1 MKQDAYPDKLI
12 LELRRKCR
20 QEQPDA
26 LVGEQ
31 KEFKRVILCD
41 GLCTIRLPSYM
52 HAMKQRERLI
62 KYRNAM
68 MPEIIIADGNSD
80 ATFTFSP
87 AGQAYEMQNLEQ
99 GVERLRQ
106 DMQKV
111 WKQAVF
117 YDMGIVKTGE
127 VPVSWMDCKTFC
139 LDGSLYCLLFLFEI
153 QGQLILGN
161 FHCSFSKYDRW
172 KPTVLRVLETIE
184 EEGGYHE
191 RLSVKD

>member
-26 LVGEQ
+26 LLGEQ

-80 ATFTFSP
+80 ATFTFNLV
-87 AGQAYEMQNLEQ
+87 GQAEKAEKPEQ
-99 GVERLRQ
+99 R
-106 DMQKV
+106 
-111 WKQAVF
+111 A
-117 YDMGIVKTGE
+117 
-127 VPVSWMDCKTFC
+127 C
-139 LDGSLYCLLFLFEI
+139 
-153 QGQLILGN
+153 
-161 FHCSFSKYDRW
+161 
-172 KPTVLRVLETIE
+172 
-184 EEGGYHE
+184 
-191 RLSVKD
+191 

>member
-1 MKQDAYPDKLI
+1 
-12 LELRRKCR
+12 
-20 QEQPDA
+20 
-26 LVGEQ
+26 
-31 KEFKRVILCD
+31 
-41 GLCTIRLPSYM
+41 
-52 HAMKQRERLI
+52 
-62 KYRNAM
+62 
-68 MPEIIIADGNSD
+68 
-80 ATFTFSP
+80 
-87 AGQAYEMQNLEQ
+87 MQNLEQ

-117 YDMGIVKTGE
+117 YDMGTVKTGE

>member
-20 QEQPDA
+20 QEQSDA

-87 AGQAYEMQNLEQ
+87 AGQADEMQNLEQ

-117 YDMGIVKTGE
+117 YDMGTVKTGE

>member
-1 MKQDAYPDKLI
+1 MSGRLIIDREVTCNRTDNKIDVEKRRMKTMKQDAYPDKLI

-80 ATFTFSP
+80 ATFTFNLV
-87 AGQAYEMQNLEQ
+87 GQAEKAEKPEQ
-99 GVERLRQ
+99 R
-106 DMQKV
+106 
-111 WKQAVF
+111 A
-117 YDMGIVKTGE
+117 
-127 VPVSWMDCKTFC
+127 C
-139 LDGSLYCLLFLFEI
+139 
-153 QGQLILGN
+153 
-161 FHCSFSKYDRW
+161 
-172 KPTVLRVLETIE
+172 
-184 EEGGYHE
+184 
-191 RLSVKD
+191 